1 MARFHRIGSWSII
14 AVAVAFGALGLWN
27 QHRGAP
33 AGSVAGLST
42 LPKTLFDDARARF
55 SQLPLPGLKEH
66 GSPSDNSLHAIQES
80 IGCGLPDDDGIDPG
94 IERTAWSWRDE
105 NGVANFADTPP
116 EGTTA
121 QVRALRAG
129 HAEYFITLDA
139 MDAVLPAYFE
149 GSLNAAAKRI
159 YDQWRDW
166 LGNDALVRSHIN
178 LRFFG
183 DRDVFLEL
191 WGKPGEGNRSPLG
204 FYRIRDNEAVILTLP
219 GRPRTT
225 LSTAFHEMS
234 HLITAWH
241 LGPSAPWLNEGIAEY
256 FENMDVRWQESRF
269 SRNDAHLR
277 LLRHQGPLPLEE
289 LTRIGSRDWTADDAQ
304 RRYASAWALVAF
316 LQETTRGRELLR
328 EVLLQTHAQR
338 CAVPVDPAP
347 LLASYKGGI
356 ASLEADLRTW
366 INSSSSATP

>member
-14 AVAVAFGALGLWN
+14 AVAVGFGALGLWN

-42 LPKTLFDDARARF
+42 LPGTLFDEARARI
-55 SQLPLPGLKEH
+55 SQLPFAGLEEH
-66 GSPSDNSLHAIQES
+66 GSPGDNNLHAIQES
-80 IGCGLPDDDGIDPG
+80 IGCGPPNDNTSDPG
-94 IERTAWSWRDE
+94 TLRTAWSWRDE
-105 NGVANFADTPP
+105 NGVANFSDTPP
-116 EGTTA
+116 EGATA
-121 QVRALRAG
+121 QAHALRAG
-129 HAEYFITLDA
+129 HGEYFITLDA
-139 MDAVLPAYFE
+139 VDTVLPAYFE

-183 DRDVFLEL
+183 DREAFLGL

-204 FYRIRDNEAVILTLP
+204 FYRIRNNEAVILTLP
-219 GRPRTT
+219 GYPRST

-256 FENMDVRWQESRF
+256 FENMDVRWQESHF
-269 SRNDAHLR
+269 SRNEAHLH
-277 LLRHQGPLPLEE
+277 LLRQQGPLSLEE
-289 LTRIGSRDWTADDAQ
+289 LTRIGSGDWTAADAQ
-304 RRYASAWALVAF
+304 RRYATAWALVAF
-316 LQETTRGRELLR
+316 LQETARGREVLKN
-328 EVLLQTHAQR
+328 VLLQTHAQR
-338 CAVPVDPAP
+338 CTVPVDPAP

-356 ASLEADLRTW
+356 PSLEADLRAW
-366 INSSSSATP
+366 VASSSSTTP